1 MDIRTVGVVGCGQMG
16 SGIVE
21 VVARAGYE
29 VIVLEVNDEFLQRGL
44 ARVQASM
51 ERAVKRG
58 KMTAEERDSAWA
70 RIRGTTNM
78 DDFHECEL
86 VIEAAIEQLDIKQ
99 NIFKE
104 LDDITPKEALLASNT
119 SSISLTALA
128 AATSR
133 PDKVLGLHF
142 FNPAPVMPLVEI
154 VRAVTTS
161 DESVAIAQH
170 FVDSLGKKPV
180 LAKDTPGFIVNRLL
194 VPYLI
199 DAIRMYEQGLASKED
214 IDSAMKLGANHPMG
228 PLQLSDFIGLDTLL
242 YVAEVLYE
250 ELAEPRLAPPPLLR
264 RMVAAG
270 FLGRKSGRGFYEY
283 E

>member
-29 VIVLEVNDEFLQRGL
+29 VVVLEVNDEFLQRGL

-58 KMTAEERDSAWA
+58 KMTDDERDAAWH
-70 RIRGTTNM
+70 RIRGTTNL
-78 DDFHECEL
+78 DDFHTCQF
-86 VIEAAIEQLDIKQ
+86 VIEAAIEQLEIKQ
-99 NIFKE
+99 GIFRD
-104 LDDITPKEALLASNT
+104 LDEVTPKEALLASNT

-128 AATSR
+128 AVTRR
-133 PDKVLGLHF
+133 PAQVLGLHF

-154 VRAVTTS
+154 VRAMTTG
-161 DESVAIAQH
+161 DATVEVARA
-170 FVDSLGKKPV
+170 FVESLGKKPV
-180 LAKDTPGFIVNRLL
+180 LARDTPGFIVNRLL

-199 DAIRMYEQGLASKED
+199 DAIRLYEQGLASRED
-214 IDSAMKLGANHPMG
+214 IDAAMKLGANHPMG

-242 YVAEVLYE
+242 YVADVLYE

-270 FLGRKSGRGFYEY
+270 FLGRKSGRGFYTY

>member
-161 DESVAIAQH
+161 DESVAIAQR